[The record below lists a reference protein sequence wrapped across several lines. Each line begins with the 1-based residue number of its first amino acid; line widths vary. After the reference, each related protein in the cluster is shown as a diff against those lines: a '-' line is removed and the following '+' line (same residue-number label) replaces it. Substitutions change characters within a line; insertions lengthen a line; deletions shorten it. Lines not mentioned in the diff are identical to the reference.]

1 MTKTVTTKEKPNTF
15 LELIGFMIR
24 EEYEFTVTSN
34 VSSAAPVSLS
44 LPIFDGLLT
53 LRVDG
58 TYEYKL
64 N

>member
-24 EEYEFTVTSN
+24 EEYEFTVTS